1 MTKHGEGDST
11 FESRKFT
18 DWATVKEA
26 LIGERIDAVFILAPM
41 AMQLRID
48 GVGVKVVYLGHRDG
62 TAIVVGA
69 DSDIRDFGDLDGKRC
84 AIPSRYANQN
94 LLMHKMMKEWGMQP
108 DSIDLLELPPPEHP
122 TALENGSID
131 AYIVGEPFAAL
142 AELNGTGRVL
152 YQTKDIWEDFISCV
166 LVVREDVIDHD
177 RELVQEL
184 VNGIAKSGK
193 WLDGSMQNR
202 MEAAEIAA
210 ANYYFQDPELLRYV
224 LSKPVDRVKYTQLA
238 PLKDDFDEIMELGYE
253 VGVLPRRIA
262 FEEYTDD
269 SFVRPLAKLDWNIEH
284 LAGADQ
290 EAAAQAAELIRL
302 DSEES
307 L

>member
-1 MTKHGEGDST
+1 
-11 FESRKFT
+11 
-18 DWATVKEA
+18 
-26 LIGERIDAVFILAPM
+26 
-41 AMQLRID
+41 
-48 GVGVKVVYLGHRDG
+48 
-62 TAIVVGA
+62 
-69 DSDIRDFGDLDGKRC
+69 
-84 AIPSRYANQN
+84 
-94 LLMHKMMKEWGMQP
+94 MQP